1 MTSRMSA
8 PAAVVGMVRRLE
20 EAGYETWAVGGC
32 VRDLLSGRPAGD
44 WDLTTRARPKDVRRL
59 FRRTVPIGVE
69 HGTVGVIST
78 DGTLYEVTTF
88 RRDVETDGRH
98 AVVAFA
104 DRLEDDLA
112 RRDFTIN
119 AIAWH
124 PLRDEVCD
132 PYGGRADLEAGVLR
146 AVGTPSRRFAEDHL
160 RVLRAL
166 RFAGLF
172 GLTIE
177 PSTWAALKRAA
188 LELRTLSAERIRE
201 ELLKVL
207 ETDPRP
213 SAVLEAYRESGALEV
228 LYPELASLA
237 GRGPEWSRALATVDS
252 LPRGRALQRLAALLR
267 PLPPEQG
274 AALLVRL
281 KLSNLQTDETA
292 ERAKAPP
299 IPPADASDAQF
310 RHWLSRVGAQRLA
323 AVSRIELAEA
333 RAGSS
338 GRDPSEFVAAWRR
351 ARRVLETRPPLR
363 VGELAL
369 DGDDLIR
376 LGLRPGPEFGRI
388 LTALLGWVLEDPAR
402 NRRESLEA
410 RALELAREEAGEQG
424 GPP

>member
-1 MTSRMSA
+1 MNA
-8 PAAVVGMVRRLE
+8 PAAVVRMVRRLE
-20 EAGYETWAVGGC
+20 EAGYETWVVGGC
-32 VRDLLSGRPAGD
+32 VRDVLSGRPAGD

-69 HGTVGVIST
+69 HGTIGVIST

-104 DRLEDDLA
+104 DRLQDDLA

-124 PLRDEVCD
+124 PLRDELYD

-146 AVGTPSRRFAEDHL
+146 AVGTPARRFEEDHL

-172 GLTIE
+172 RLHIE
-177 PSTWAALKRAA
+177 PSTWTALRHAAPK
-188 LELRTLSAERIRE
+188 LRTLSAERIRE

-207 ETDPRP
+207 EADPEP

-228 LYPELASLA
+228 LYPELAALA
-237 GRGPEWSRALATVDS
+237 GRAGEWSGALAAVDS
-252 LPRGRALQRLAALLR
+252 LPRGRPLQRLAALLR
-267 PLPPEQG
+267 PLPREQA

-281 KLSNLQTDETA
+281 KLSNSQTDETA
-292 ERAKAPP
+292 ERAQAPP
-299 IPPADASDAQF
+299 LPPADAPDVPF
-310 RHWLSRVGAQRLA
+310 RRWLSKVGAHRLA
-323 AVSRIELAEA
+323 AVARIELAEA

-338 GRDPSEFVAAWRR
+338 GRDPIELVAAWRR
-351 ARRVLETRPPLR
+351 ARGVLGTRPPLR
-363 VGELAL
+363 LGELAL

-376 LGLRPGPEFGRI
+376 LGMRPGPQFGRI
-388 LTALLGWVLEDPAR
+388 LSTLLEWVLEDPAR

-410 RALELAREEAGEQG
+410 RALELARAEPSEPG
-424 GPP
+424 GPR